1 MELVLAEI
9 IFSKLS
15 NCIYRLLIKESK
27 EFRQRFANLNNKTK

>member
-1 MELVLAEI
+1 MELALAET

-27 EFRQRFANLNNKTK
+27 ELRATFCEFEQ